1 VGERRIGVDVGGTNT
16 DAVLV
21 EVDGTVLARAKVPTT
36 DDPSDGIAAAL
47 AAVTPGD
54 GGVRSVALG
63 TTHGLNAIL
72 QRRGLRRVFV
82 LRLGA
87 PGTLAVPPLA
97 GWSADLVAAISAGAT
112 VVRGGVEV
120 DGRATPVDADAICRA
135 VEGATAAAAVA
146 ITGTFSPLDPS
157 QEHEAAAI
165 VASVTAAP
173 CSLGHE
179 IGGLGLRE
187 REHATVLNAAIGG
200 VLDDVIAGLE
210 RAAERLGARA
220 YLTQNDGSLMAP
232 VLAHRLPV
240 LTLGS
245 GPSNSLRGAAT
256 LTGLTDVLVADV
268 GGTSTDV
275 GALAN
280 GFARESAVG
289 VTIGGVVTNFRMPDV
304 VSVAAGGGT
313 HVGVD
318 GALGIESVGRRLTT
332 EALVFGGPV
341 ATLTDAG
348 VAGGRARIGDPS
360 LVVGR
365 DDLTVALA
373 AADARVADAVDRM
386 RLGPDDA
393 DLVLVGG
400 GAALIGDDLPGVR
413 CVHRPADANV
423 ANAIGA
429 ALAPVAG
436 EADVVAEVGGDRR
449 AEALEACLDTARR
462 RAIEAGA
469 DPDRLETVWI
479 DEVPLA
485 YLDRPVSRLRAK
497 VAGPP
502 APDER
507 AGPVRSRR

>member
-1 VGERRIGVDVGGTNT
+1 VGEARIGVDVGGTNT

-21 EVDGTVLARAKVPTT
+21 DATGHVLARAKVPTT
-36 DDPSDGIAAAL
+36 DDPSEGITAAL
-47 AAVTPGD
+47 AAVAPAE
-54 GGVRSVALG
+54 GGVQLLALG

-72 QRRGLRRVFV
+72 QRRGLRRVLV

-97 GWSADLVAAISAGAT
+97 GWPQDLVRAVAAG
-112 VVRGGVEV
+112 VVVARGGVEV
-120 DGRATPVDADAICRA
+120 DGRSTPLDADELRRA
-135 VEGATAAAAVA
+135 VEAMPGSEAVA

-157 QEHEAAAI
+157 QELEAAGV
-165 VASVTAAP
+165 VASVTDAP

-179 IGGLGLRE
+179 VGGLGLRE

-200 VLDDVIAGLE
+200 VLGGVIAGLE
-210 RAAERLGARA
+210 AEAARLGARGF
-220 YLTQNDGSLMAP
+220 LTQNDGSLMAP
-232 VLAHRLPV
+232 ALARRIPV

-245 GPSNSLRGAAT
+245 GPSNSLRGAAA
-256 LTGLTDVLVADV
+256 LTGLSDVLVADV

-289 VTIGGVVTNFRMPDV
+289 VSIGGVVTNVRMPDV

-313 HVGVD
+313 LVD
-318 GALGIESVGRRLTT
+318 ADGSLGIESVGRRLTS
-332 EALVFGGPV
+332 EALVFGGTTP
-341 ATLTDAG
+341 TLTDAG
-348 VAGGRARIGDPS
+348 VAAGRARIGDPS
-360 LVVGR
+360 RVAGR
-365 DDLTVALA
+365 EDLIATLA

-386 RLGPDDA
+386 HLDPGGT
-393 DLVLVGG
+393 DLVIVGG
-400 GAALIGDDLPGVR
+400 GAPLIGDDLPGVATTY
-413 CVHRPADANV
+413 RPTDADV

-436 EADVVAEVGGDRR
+436 EADLVAEVGGDGR
-449 AEALEACLDTARR
+449 AEALEACLAIARR
-462 RAIEAGA
+462 RAVEAGA
-469 DPDRLETVWI
+469 DPAGLETVWI
-479 DEVPLA
+479 DEIPLA

-502 APDER
+502 VTREA
-507 AGPVRSRR
+507 

>member
-1 VGERRIGVDVGGTNT
+1 MPERRIGVDVGGTNT

-21 EVDGTVLARAKVPTT
+21 ATDGGVLARAKVPTT
-36 DDPSDGIAAAL
+36 EDPSDGIADAL
-47 AAVTPGD
+47 AAVLPAD
-54 GGVRSVALG
+54 GGVGLIALG

-72 QRRGLRRVFV
+72 QRRGLRRVLV

-97 GWSADLVAAISAGAT
+97 GWPLELVAAVAAGIA

-120 DGRATPVDADAICRA
+120 DGRSTPLDADEIRRA
-135 VEGATAAAAVA
+135 VERAPGAEAVA

-157 QEHEAAAI
+157 QEREAAAL
-165 VASVTAAP
+165 VATLTDAA

-179 IGGLGLRE
+179 VGGLGLRE

-200 VLDDVIAGLE
+200 ALDDVIAGLE
-210 RAAERLGARA
+210 AEASRLGARA
-220 YLTQNDGSLMAP
+220 FLTQNDGSLMAP
-232 VLAHRLPV
+232 ALARRLPV
-240 LTLGS
+240 FTLGS
-245 GPSNSLRGAAT
+245 GPSNSLRGAAA
-256 LTGLTDVLVADV
+256 LTGLGNVLVADV

-275 GALAN
+275 GALVS
-280 GFARESAVG
+280 GFARESAAG
-289 VTIGGVVTNFRMPDV
+289 ATIGGVVTNFRMPDV

-313 HVGVD
+313 LVGAD
-318 GALGIESVGRRLTT
+318 GSLGLASVGRRLTT
-332 EALVFGGPV
+332 EALVFGGMT

-348 VAGGRARIGDPS
+348 VHGGRAQIGDPS
-360 LVVGR
+360 RVVGR
-365 DDLTVALA
+365 DDLAPALA
-373 AADARVADAVDRM
+373 EADSRVADAVDRM
-386 RLGPDDA
+386 LLAAGEA

-400 GAALIGDDLPGVR
+400 GARLIGDGLPGVR
-413 CVHRPADANV
+413 RVHRPEHADV

-436 EADVVAEVGGDRR
+436 EADVIAEVGGDRR
-449 AEALEACLDTARR
+449 AAAVDECVSRARE
-462 RAIEAGA
+462 RAVEAGA
-469 DPDRLETVWI
+469 DPSGLETVWI

-502 APDER
+502 A
-507 AGPVRSRR
+507 